1 MTLPLHVLPKWE
13 SERQVFVSWTGLAKI
28 YISEQLNK
36 EWLEKEIYDTKKH
49 KLILFFIEVLL
60 S

>member
-13 SERQVFVSWTGLAKI
+13 SERHVFVSWTGLAKM
-28 YISEQLNK
+28 YISEQSNK

-49 KLILFFIEVLL
+49 KLILFFIEGLL